1 LSDALRWVSI
11 TNPGVFT
18 FNGDAEKI
26 AANHFHRVSLFVG
39 ERDQRKA
46 LACRIELFGDV
57 LAATVQLTPAV
68 PDAEYPGELVIDR
81 TETVQF

>member
-1 LSDALRWVSI
+1 M

-18 FNGDAEKI
+18 FNGEAEKI
-26 AANHFHRVSLFVG
+26 AANRFHRISLFVS
-39 ERDQRKA
+39 ERDQRKT
-46 LACRIELFGDV
+46 LACRIELFGGV

-68 PDAEYPGELVIDR
+68 PDAEYPDELVIDQ